1 MVQNCSHQLDWY
13 LDLHRL
19 DFVFCLKKLTLF
31 GQLWRL
37 EPLRTEKKEMWRRE
51 MKWLL
56 CVSDHIVEM
65 TLTWQTFLD
74 GTNLR
79 YRLRIAYCG
88 IGYVSCSFF
97 FSQVVCLR
105 KKNTYLD

>member
-1 MVQNCSHQLDWY
+1 
-13 LDLHRL
+13 
-19 DFVFCLKKLTLF
+19 
-31 GQLWRL
+31 
-37 EPLRTEKKEMWRRE
+37 MWRRE

-79 YRLRIAYCG
+79 LISDIYINLPA
-88 IGYVSCSFF
+88 
-97 FSQVVCLR
+97 LR
-105 KKNTYLD
+105 KLDNMLLSLLEVLDVSLTRQRFGMSIKEL